1 MLRFT
6 ENAVVQKLDGR
17 EKTWPIPELLEN
29 PEPLAGA
36 PLAERNA
43 AMQQVVDMAAE
54 IFGDLSETA
63 RLRYDF
69 WKQLK
74 PQRVGTQQFKYTTKV
89 VDTYHWQLT
98 INSEGLFYT
107 DISGE
112 FDPTPGKVT
121 EQLFSDFWFYG
132 PCRPLPD
139 LHTRKMLVAAIRNAF
154 LQAGSPASYQHFTL
168 FEYPAPS
175 ETLMHWTEGNEKASD
190 FVIVRPYGIETGR
203 KNWYDGLVYLK
214 FLSFEHFLHLP
225 ETYTGREISPAIRR
239 ELEQFLRPHTAP
251 PPTVHDRPH
260 EQPGPFFSRGEH
272 YSERQ
277 QSSERNAEELLYET
291 AQKAALKARL
301 GLAQAPGKVANS
313 DKTAEMLVSLLDQDE
328 QDSYW
333 TDAVFTEF
341 FNMRNNR
348 GVQTFIIQCLRG
360 DRESYFKKAVDVL
373 QHWGIHGENALT
385 DKTLLKDLNWED
397 ATANDP
403 DFRQA
408 LEKVT
413 KIVITK

>member
-154 LQAGSPASYQHFTL
+154 LQAGSPASYKHFTL

-175 ETLMHWTEGNEKASD
+175 ETLMRWEEGNEKASD

-214 FLSFEHFLHLP
+214 FLSFEQFLHLP
-225 ETYTGREISPAIRR
+225 ETYTGREISPAIRG
-239 ELEQFLRPHTAP
+239 EIEQFLRPHTAP
-251 PPTVHDRPH
+251 RPTVHDRPR
-260 EQPGPFFSRGEH
+260 EQPGPFFSRDEH
-272 YSERQ
+272 YSER
-277 QSSERNAEELLYET
+277 E
-291 AQKAALKARL
+291 
-301 GLAQAPGKVANS
+301 
-313 DKTAEMLVSLLDQDE
+313 
-328 QDSYW
+328 
-333 TDAVFTEF
+333 
-341 FNMRNNR
+341 
-348 GVQTFIIQCLRG
+348 
-360 DRESYFKKAVDVL
+360 
-373 QHWGIHGENALT
+373 
-385 DKTLLKDLNWED
+385 
-397 ATANDP
+397 
-403 DFRQA
+403 
-408 LEKVT
+408 
-413 KIVITK
+413 